1 MKMGKI
7 KYLLAAL
14 TILLFC
20 EDLSA
25 QFKVYTRKTRLADF
39 PAKTTMIVLTGDEIL
54 DIALRS
60 EIKSRW
66 RISPYDFCEES
77 QMDAIKSNPS
87 FYILYLSEEKSGVIF
102 LNLEKCGDK
111 KGISSLE
118 SRMDVIKVPFC
129 PKDFSSGREVLY
141 VSAMIDVMQHYVE
154 GSLLHSQ
161 GAYKNLEQSRIPLA
175 KERRKALYI
184 NRDDLSGIIT
194 SRDSIISPGNGLV
207 FTDSYTADSLFTSGS
222 QNALIGF
229 CISSSAPGPKAESYQ
244 IIVTADR
251 HELLYY
257 KKNRYGK
264 EADRGFTLKSLAVIQ
279 AEHSYKK

>member
-1 MKMGKI
+1 MKMGKF
-7 KYLLAAL
+7 KYFLAIL
-14 TILLFC
+14 TILLSC
-20 EDLSA
+20 ADLSA

-66 RISPYDFCEES
+66 RISPYDFCEASDMEKVKN
-77 QMDAIKSNPS
+77 DPS
-87 FYILYLSEEKSGVIF
+87 FYILYLSEDKSGIIF

-141 VSAMIDVMQHYVE
+141 ISAMIDVMQHYME

-161 GAYKNLEQSRIPLA
+161 SAYKNLEQSRTPLV
-175 KERRKALYI
+175 KERKKKLYI
-184 NRDDLSGIIT
+184 NRDDLSGKLAL
-194 SRDSIISPGNGLV
+194 RDTISSPGNGLV
-207 FTDSYTADSLFTSGS
+207 FTDSYTADSLFTSS
-222 QNALIGF
+222 SPNALIGF

-257 KKNRYGK
+257 KKNKYGK
-264 EADRGFTLKSLAVIQ
+264 EGDRGFTLKSLAAIQ